1 MEILNA
7 CDCCRLG
14 LVDNQEAYIIPM
26 NFGYDIIDEQLL
38 LYFHCANEGRK
49 IDLLPKQ
56 SVVSFEMDTKHRL
69 TEGKLGCDFSFL
81 YQSIMGKGTVREV
94 CDIHEKIYG
103 LQRIMAHYTGNTQWE
118 FNEKVLNA
126 TKVLKLSVSALS
138 CKEHQ
143 GSPAVP
149 NTGNTYT
156 IPAFSGLGTGKCKL
170 NIRQKKSSV

>member
-1 MEILNA
+1 MRRTDREIKDHSKIMEILNA

-81 YQSIMGKGTVREV
+81 YQSIMGTGIVKEV
-94 CDIHEKIYG
+94 SDTDGKIYG
-103 LQRIMAHYTGNTQWE
+103 LQRIMAHYTNKTLWE
-118 FNEKVLNA
+118 FNDKILSV
-126 TKVLKLSVSALS
+126 TKVLQLSVGTLS
-138 CKEHQ
+138 CKEH
-143 GSPAVP
+143 
-149 NTGNTYT
+149 
-156 IPAFSGLGTGKCKL
+156 
-170 NIRQKKSSV
+170 